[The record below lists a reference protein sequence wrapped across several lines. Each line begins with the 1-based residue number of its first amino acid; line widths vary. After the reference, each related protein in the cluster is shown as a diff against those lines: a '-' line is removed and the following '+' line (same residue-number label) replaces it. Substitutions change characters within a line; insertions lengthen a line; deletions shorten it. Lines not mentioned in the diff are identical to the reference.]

1 MFFDQHGF
9 RVRFEWGIAGVNA
22 LAPIS
27 NSIAIVDVLSF
38 STAVDIA
45 AQRGA
50 SVYPFRWHDQRAA
63 AFASEQGARL
73 AGSDRSAPG
82 GFTLSPASLLQIP
95 KGMRL
100 VLPSPNGATL
110 SLATG
115 RTPTLAGCLRN
126 AKAVADALYRY
137 GSWVAVIAAGERWPD
152 GSLRPAVEDLLGAG
166 AIEDTQRHTQ
176 VPHFVCL
183 RVSSRIV
190 RFVHCATELLQ
201 VRSASRHSR
210 DRPAWRIRTP
220 CRHRLRKRCIAR

>member
-1 MFFDQHGF
+1 MGYRRGQPACSDQQQHRHRRCSLLLNRRRYRRPARSVG
-9 RVRFEWGIAGVNA
+9 
-22 LAPIS
+22 
-27 NSIAIVDVLSF
+27 LSLQV
-38 STAVDIA
+38 ARPA
-45 AQRGA
+45 RG
-50 SVYPFRWHDQRAA
+50 SFCQRARCA
-63 AFASEQGARL
+63 ASRLRPKRARWVHPFACFPAANTQGYAVGV
-73 AGSDRSAPG
+73 AVA
-82 GFTLSPASLLQIP
+82 
-95 KGMRL
+95 
-100 VLPSPNGATL
+100 GATL

-137 GSWVAVIAAGERWPD
+137 GSRVAVIAAGERWPD